1 VRGPADVS
9 MAKSFMRVIS
19 EDLEYLGED
28 EFERIMSLLVDTL
41 MKKTSLDQED
51 IYAYIYGDGKKI
63 LWN

>member
-1 VRGPADVS
+1 
-9 MAKSFMRVIS
+9 MAKRFIRVIT

-28 EFERIMSLLVDTL
+28 ELERITSLLVYTL
-41 MKKTSLDQED
+41 MEKTSFDRED